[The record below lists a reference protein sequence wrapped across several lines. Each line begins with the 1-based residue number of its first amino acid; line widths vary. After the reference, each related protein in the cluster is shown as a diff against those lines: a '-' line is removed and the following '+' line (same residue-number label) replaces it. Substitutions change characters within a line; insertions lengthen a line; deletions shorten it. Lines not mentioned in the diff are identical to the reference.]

1 MFVFFCTSTSFSNQ
15 HSNQYILNHFFNF
28 FFSSSIY
35 NQQSINNQYN
45 QHHTAIEKETEEIV
59 KKNESL
65 RKELKDLTTAATS
78 LPTLD
83 EKYHMY
89 QDDLLKF
96 DEHLMKMNK
105 VKEAHSIR
113 TKTNQ
118 KKLKTKR
125 EKLEKVETI
134 RSNLREQLRTQDL
147 SAQDVERI
155 SQDRLRLKTEMN
167 SAEEVK
173 EQVSFSKYS
182 KFKILKKCKFCV
194 TIY

>member
-1 MFVFFCTSTSFSNQ
+1 M
-15 HSNQYILNHFFNF
+15 
-28 FFSSSIY
+28 
-35 NQQSINNQYN
+35 
-45 QHHTAIEKETEEIV
+45 
-59 KKNESL
+59 

-113 TKTNQ
+113 TTTNQ

-125 EKLEKVETI
+125 EKLEKVETR

-173 EQVSFSKYS
+173 EQVSFSKY
-182 KFKILKKCKFCV
+182 
-194 TIY
+194 

>member
-1 MFVFFCTSTSFSNQ
+1 M
-15 HSNQYILNHFFNF
+15 I
-28 FFSSSIY
+28 
-35 NQQSINNQYN
+35 
-45 QHHTAIEKETEEIV
+45 AIEKETEEIV

-65 RKELKDLTTAATS
+65 RKELNDLTTAATS

-125 EKLEKVETI
+125 EKLEKVETR

-173 EQVSFSKYS
+173 EQVSFSKCKYCHY
-182 KFKILKKCKFCV
+182 ILDL
-194 TIY
+194 

>member
-1 MFVFFCTSTSFSNQ
+1 M
-15 HSNQYILNHFFNF
+15 
-28 FFSSSIY
+28 
-35 NQQSINNQYN
+35 
-45 QHHTAIEKETEEIV
+45 
-59 KKNESL
+59 

-113 TKTNQ
+113 TTTNQ

-194 TIY
+194 FTIY